1 MKRLILIATLL
12 MLVGLAP
19 RAIFAQDATPAASGT
34 AAPSLLAGLGYP
46 DLVVNTDGTTNDLPA
61 DIAAGRYHV
70 VLNNTNATNAVELD
84 FYIPPAGISKDDAL
98 AFYGQAMSQQQPP
111 EMFYQ
116 LTIPGGVSAP
126 PNGTADAIIDLNPG
140 DTYAGIQ
147 TVSENGPG
155 TGGAQALS
163 VTGTMPELVDP
174 DAAVTVTL
182 SDLKVDMPDTVPA
195 GPQIWKI
202 TSTGAMPHFLAISKS
217 DGSLTQ
223 ENVAATLGSMIGTPI
238 PAGMTPVPD
247 SALQDGP
254 QSAVITGGQ
263 TIWLEID
270 LEPGQ
275 YLGACFMSG
284 PGDLPVH
291 AALGMFKIFN
301 VA

>member
-1 MKRLILIATLL
+1 MVALL

-19 RAIFAQDATPAASGT
+19 RAISAQDASPAASGT

-46 DLVVNTDGTTNDLPA
+46 DLVVNTDGSTNDLPA
-61 DIAAGRYHV
+61 SIAAGRYHL
-70 VLNNTNATNAVELD
+70 VLNNTNATSPVELD
-84 FYIPPAGISKDDAL
+84 FYIPPAGTSPDDAL
-98 AFYGQAMSQQQPP
+98 AFYGDAVSQQQPP
-111 EMFYQ
+111 ELFYQ
-116 LTIPGGVSAP
+116 LTIPGGVVAP
-126 PNGTADAIIDLNPG
+126 PNATADVIIDLNPG

-147 TVSENGPG
+147 VVNENGPG
-155 TGGAQALS
+155 TGAAQALS
-163 VTGTMPELVDP
+163 VTGTMPTLTDP
-174 DAAVTVTL
+174 DAAVSVTL
-182 SDLKVDMPDTVPA
+182 SDLKVDMPDSVPA

-223 ENVAATLGSMIGTPI
+223 ENVAATMGSFIGTPM

-263 TIWLEID
+263 TMWLEID

-275 YLGACFMSG
+275 YLGACYMSG
-284 PGDLPVH
+284 PGDVPMH
-291 AALGMFKIFN
+291 AAMGMFKIFD